1 MVTIR
6 KGSER
11 ATVASSVYQMIYKDL
26 GWRIEASPERDK
38 NLKSLTL
45 ESLKDL
51 AAKAGLDV
59 KGLKKDEIRALLEAQ
74 E

>member
-11 ATVASSVYQMIYKDL
+11 AIVASSVYRMIYKDL
-26 GWRIEASPERDK
+26 GWRIEASPEREK
-38 NLKSLTL
+38 SLKSLTL